1 MTAATPV
8 SVGKVNASGSEDA
21 LFLKVFSGEV
31 LTSFE
36 QSTVTAGAEM
46 VRSISSG
53 KSATFPVMGRIA
65 ASYHTPGAEI
75 TGSDVNH
82 NEKVITINDLL
93 ISSVFLS
100 NLEEAKNHWDVRSAY
115 STEIGRALAFQK
127 DKHILQ
133 TIGQAAQ
140 ASANVGDTSYAS
152 GTVLTNTSIASA
164 TAATAANAMID
175 SLFDAAKQLDA
186 NYVPK
191 EGRKAF
197 IRLEEYYKMANATNA
212 VNIDY
217 SGGANGGVKEG
228 KVMKVAGIELVPTAH
243 FGDIAADLSSNT
255 GVPGGSATQGGSNPQ
270 QVNLANYVCLVSH
283 PSAAGTVK
291 LMDLASEMDYDMRRQ
306 GTLMVSKY
314 AMGHGVL
321 RPEAAVGIKE
331 A

>member
-8 SVGKVNASGSEDA
+8 SVGKVNAAGSEDA

-65 ASYHTPGAEI
+65 AAYHTPGAEI
-75 TGSDVNH
+75 LGSDVNH

-140 ASANVGDTSYAS
+140 ASANVGDSGYGS

-197 IRLEEYYKMANATNA
+197 IRLEEYYKLANATNA
-212 VNIDY
+212 VNVDF
-217 SGGANGGVKEG
+217 SGGANGGVASG
-228 KVMKVAGIELVPTAH
+228 KVMKIAGIELVPVPH
-243 FGDIAADLSSNT
+243 FVT
-255 GVPGGSATQGGSNPQ
+255 GNVNSGVAQGSATNGGSNPQ
-270 QVNLANYVCLVSH
+270 AVNLTNFVALVSH
-283 PSAAGTVK
+283 PSAVGTVK
-291 LMDLASEMDYDMRRQ
+291 LMDLGVEKEYDIRRQ
-306 GTLMVSKY
+306 GTLMVAKY

-321 RPEAAVGIKE
+321 RPESAVGIKE

>member
-1 MTAATPV
+1 MANATPV
-8 SVGKVNASGSEDA
+8 SVGKINAGGSEDA
-21 LFLKVFSGEV
+21 LFLKVFAGEV

-36 QSTVTAGAEM
+36 RASVTQGAEM

-53 KSATFPVMGRIA
+53 KSATFPVMGRVD
-65 ASYHTPGAEI
+65 ASYHTAGSEI

-93 ISSVFLS
+93 LSSVFLS
-100 NLEEAKNHWDVRSAY
+100 NIEEAKNHWDVRSAY
-115 STEIGRALAFQK
+115 SSEIGRALAFQK

-140 ASANVGDTSYAS
+140 ASANVSDSGYGA

-164 TAATAANAMID
+164 TASTAADAMIEE
-175 SLFDAAKQLDA
+175 LFNAAKALDA

-197 IRLEEYYKMANATNA
+197 IRLEEYYKLANATNA
-212 VNIDY
+212 VNVDF
-217 SGGANGGVKEG
+217 SGQGSIAEG
-228 KVMKVAGIELVPTAH
+228 KVVKIAGIELVPTAH
-243 FGDIAADLSSNT
+243 FVASDFSASTDVN
-255 GVPGGSATQGGSNPQ
+255 GGSATAGGSNPQ

-291 LMDLASEMDYDMRRQ
+291 LMDLAVESEYDIRRQ
-306 GTLMVSKY
+306 GTLMVAKY

>member
-1 MTAATPV
+1 MANASPV
-8 SVGKVNASGSEDA
+8 SVGKINTGGSEDA

-36 QSTVTAGAEM
+36 RASVTQGAET
-46 VRSISSG
+46 VRTISNG
-53 KSATFPVMGRIA
+53 KSAQFPVMGRID
-65 ASYHTPGAEI
+65 ASYHTAGSEI

-82 NEKVITINDLL
+82 NEKIITINDLL

-100 NLEEAKNHWDVRSAY
+100 NIEEAKNHYDVRGSY
-115 STEIGRALAFQK
+115 SSEIGRALAFQK

-140 ASANVGDTSYAS
+140 ASANVADSGYAS

-164 TAATAANAMID
+164 TASTAANAVID
-175 SLFDAAKQLDA
+175 ELFNAAKQLDA
-186 NYVPK
+186 NYVPR
-191 EGRKAF
+191 EGRKCF
-197 IRLEEYYKMANATNA
+197 IRLEEYYKLANATNA
-212 VNIDY
+212 VNVDF
-217 SGGANGGVKEG
+217 SGQGSIAEG
-228 KVMKVAGIELVPTAH
+228 RVLKIAGIELVPTPH
-243 FGDIAADLSSNT
+243 FVSSDFSASTN
-255 GVPGGSATQGGSNPQ
+255 VDGGSATAGGSNPQ
-270 QVNLANYVCLVSH
+270 QVNLANYVALVCH

-291 LMDLASEMDYDMRRQ
+291 LMDLATEMEYDIRRQ
-306 GTLMVSKY
+306 GTLMVAKY

>member
-1 MTAATPV
+1 MANASPV

-21 LFLKVFSGEV
+21 LFLKVFAGEV

-36 QSTVTAGAEM
+36 RASKTQGADME
-46 VRSISSG
+46 RSISSG
-53 KSATFPVMGRIA
+53 KSATFPVMGRVG
-65 ASYHTPGAEI
+65 ASYHTAGAEI

-100 NLEEAKNHWDVRSAY
+100 NIEEAKNHWDVRSAY
-115 STEIGRALAFQK
+115 SQEIGRALAFTK

-140 ASANVGDTSYAS
+140 ASANVADSGYAS
-152 GTVLTNTSIASA
+152 GTVLTNTGIASA
-164 TAATAANAMID
+164 TASTAANAMID

-186 NYVPK
+186 NYVPS
-191 EGRKAF
+191 EGRKCF
-197 IRLEEYYKMANATNA
+197 MRLEEYYKLANATNA
-212 VNIDY
+212 VNVDF
-217 SGGANGGVKEG
+217 SGRGSIAEG
-228 KVMKVAGIELVPTAH
+228 KVVKVAGIELVPVAH
-243 FGDIAADLSSNT
+243 FVSSNVNS
-255 GVPGGSATQGGSNPQ
+255 GVDQGSATAGGSNPQ
-270 QVNLANYVCLVSH
+270 AVDLSNYVALVSH
-283 PSAAGTVK
+283 PSAVGTVK
-291 LMDLASEMDYDMRRQ
+291 LMDLGVEKEYDIRRQ
-306 GTLMVSKY
+306 GTLMVAKY